1 MLKYP
6 LLEENNME
14 AIIVEDEKLA
24 AERLK
29 RLINKVAPEI
39 RISSML
45 GTIEETVDFL
55 KGASPDLI
63 FLDIHLADGSSFEIF
78 EQVKINAPVIFTTA
92 YDEYAL
98 KAFEV
103 NSIDYLLKPVDEQ
116 SLKKSLDKF
125 EHLNKQFPQG
135 IDQLLFSIKEKTIQY
150 RQRLMVVY
158 GSKLKAVKVSDVA
171 YFFADNKLIY
181 LMEKSGHSY
190 VLDET
195 LDQLHPTLDP
205 SLFFRVNRGFIV
217 NIDAI
222 AQMNSYS
229 RSRIK
234 IDLMPKCDKECITS
248 TEKTPDFKAWL
259 SE

>member
-1 MLKYP
+1 
-6 LLEENNME
+6 ME
-14 AIIVEDEKLA
+14 TIIVEDEKLA

-29 RLINKVAPEI
+29 RLVSKVNPNI
-39 RISSML
+39 KIQTIL
-45 GTIEETVDFL
+45 GSVEETVKYL
-55 KGASPDLI
+55 MVTSPDLI

-78 EQVKINAPVIFTTA
+78 DQVKVTAPIIFTTA

-98 KAFEV
+98 KAFDV

-116 SLKKSLDKF
+116 SLKKSLDKLSQLKK
-125 EHLNKQFPQG
+125 HLPQG
-135 IDQLLFSIKEKTIQY
+135 IEQLLASFKDKTIQY
-150 RQRLMVVY
+150 RQRLMVVF
-158 GSKLKAVKVSDVA
+158 GTKLKAVKVSEIA
-171 YFFADNKLIY
+171 YFFAENKLVY
-181 LMEKSGHSY
+181 LMENSGYSY
-190 VLDET
+190 IVDET

-234 IDLMPKCDKECITS
+234 IHLHPKCDKECITS

>member
-1 MLKYP
+1 
-6 LLEENNME
+6 ME

-29 RLINKVAPEI
+29 RLVSKVYPSI
-39 RISSML
+39 QIKTIL
-45 GTIEETVDFL
+45 GSVEETVNYL
-55 KGASPDLI
+55 KVDSPELI

-78 EQVKINAPVIFTTA
+78 DQVKVNAPIIFTTA

-98 KAFEV
+98 KAFKV

-116 SLKKSLDKF
+116 SLKKSLEKLSQLKK
-125 EHLNKQFPQG
+125 EFPQG
-135 IDQLLFSIKEKTIQY
+135 IDQLLASIKDKTIQY

-158 GSKLKAVKVSDVA
+158 GTKLKAIRVSDIS
-171 YFFADNKLIY
+171 YFFAENKLVY
-181 LMEKSGHSY
+181 LMEKNGHSY
-190 VLDET
+190 IVDET

-205 SLFFRVNRGFIV
+205 SLFFRVNRGFII

-222 AQMNSYS
+222 SQMNSYS

-234 IDLMPKCDKECITS
+234 INLIPKCDKECITS
-248 TEKTPDFKAWL
+248 TEKTSDFKAWL

>member
-1 MLKYP
+1 
-6 LLEENNME
+6 ME

-29 RLINKVAPEI
+29 RLVSKVNPNI
-39 RISSML
+39 KIQTIL
-45 GTIEETVDFL
+45 GSVEETVKYL
-55 KGASPDLI
+55 TVASPDLI
-63 FLDIHLADGSSFEIF
+63 FMDIHLADGSSFEIF
-78 EQVKINAPVIFTTA
+78 DQVKVNAPVIFTTA

-98 KAFEV
+98 KAFDV

-116 SLKKSLDKF
+116 SLKKSLDK
-125 EHLNKQFPQG
+125 LSRLKKQLPQG
-135 IDQLLFSIKEKTIQY
+135 IEQLLASFKDRTIQY

-158 GSKLKAVKVSDVA
+158 GTKLKAVKVSEIA
-171 YFFADNKLIY
+171 YFFAENKLVY

-190 VLDET
+190 IVDET

-234 IDLMPKCDKECITS
+234 INLNPKCDKECITS